1 MSALDFG
8 APRPIDISVSALVLG
23 SVFLLTLALGAALAK
38 GVLTVMLSL
47 MVGTQVPTV
56 ASVRAVAAGLLA
68 LVR

>member
-1 MSALDFG
+1 
-8 APRPIDISVSALVLG
+8 VSALVLA

-47 MVGTQVPTV
+47 MVGAQVPTV
-56 ASVRAVAAGLLA
+56 ASVRAAAAGLIA